1 MNVANK
7 DMDYLSSWGQSTVE
21 SLLETTA
28 YQSEIS
34 VFASGGLRTPL
45 DAIKSLALC
54 KGNWY
59 VTSVLNQV
67 ENNGIAHTVAYVES
81 FIEHMKSIM
90 TMLDAKNID
99 DLTQNKSYLVRKYCH
114 G

>member
-1 MNVANK
+1 MQLK
-7 DMDYLSSWGQSTVE
+7 FSTW
-21 SLLETTA
+21 
-28 YQSEIS
+28 
-34 VFASGGLRTPL
+34 
-45 DAIKSLALC
+45 C

-99 DLTQNKSYLVRKYCH
+99 DLTQKQIVFSPEILSWIEQRSLNIHR

>member
-1 MNVANK
+1 
-7 DMDYLSSWGQSTVE
+7 
-21 SLLETTA
+21 
-28 YQSEIS
+28 

-45 DAIKSLALC
+45 DAIKSLALGA
-54 KGNWY
+54 KATGM
-59 VTSVLNQV
+59 SRPFLNQV

-99 DLTQNKSYLVRKYCH
+99 DLTQKQIVFSPEILSWIEQRNLNIHR